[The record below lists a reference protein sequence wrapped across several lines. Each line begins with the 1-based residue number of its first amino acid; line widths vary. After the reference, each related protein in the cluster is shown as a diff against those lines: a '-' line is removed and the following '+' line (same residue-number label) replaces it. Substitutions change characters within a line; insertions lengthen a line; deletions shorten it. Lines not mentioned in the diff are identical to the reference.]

1 MSFRII
7 YGRAGTGK
15 SEYCYREIAQKIK
28 KENKILIITPEQIFL
43 ITPEQFSFTAEKK
56 LMDAIDTQAVFNA
69 EVVTLSRMAYR
80 VISEIGGKNET
91 NLSKCGKAML
101 IYSILSNN
109 KNELKFLGKTDENV
123 DMLDTAITEFKKH
136 GISVE
141 QLKQEIENQEDI
153 YLKNKLQDLNVVYSG
168 FEEQLAGKYIDETDL
183 LTILAENIDKT
194 DMFKDAVIYIDEF
207 AGFTSQEYH
216 IIEKLIQIAKQ
227 VTITIC
233 TDGLHEIKN
242 PDTDIFYSNE
252 VTVTKLLE
260 VAQNC
265 DVKIEEIKLEETYRF
280 KNSELKHLEKNLYE
294 NKPQKYNSQIKNIQL
309 FLAKNQYSEIEE
321 VARNVLKLV
330 RDEGYRYRDISIIT
344 KNIATYSSLARAIFD
359 KYDIPIFIDEN
370 RDLNQNIVIQ
380 YILGILEIFIKNWSY
395 EAVFN
400 YIKTGFSNIEED
412 DIFKLEKY
420 CLKWGIKQNKW
431 KKEFTYGNYEEKDK
445 TDIERLEQ
453 IRKDLVTPLMNLKYK
468 IDENKTV
475 EGISK
480 AIYEFLVEQQIYEK
494 AQIKIQELNEIGQID
509 LANEYESSIQTIIEI
524 LDEIVL
530 VFKDDKITID
540 KYNQILKIGFKNSS
554 LTKIP
559 GTQDQVIMGDVDR
572 SRSHKVKAIF
582 IIGLNDGEFPSV
594 RKDEGFLNDA
604 DREVLKQNGIE
615 LAKGT
620 IDKLYED
627 SFNIYKAFT
636 TAEEKLYLLYSSSDM
651 QGKALR
657 PSMLINKIK
666 KIYPMLQEQS
676 DVIERRSEILNK
688 KTTYEELIINLS
700 KLKEQDSIEKLW
712 YYIYDYYQKNS
723 EWNEKLK
730 QSLKGLEYTNIPD
743 KIDQNNI
750 DRLYGNTLVTSISK
764 LERYRSCP
772 FSYYLQYGLK
782 IKPQEELK
790 IQTLNTGTFIHE
802 VIDEFFGTVKEVGI
816 KLEEI
821 TEEQLSEIIN
831 KIIDSKLGQ
840 NKNYIFTSTAK
851 YRALVIR
858 LKKIIKKALK
868 YIIGTIVQS
877 RFEVLGTEVEFGE
890 KGKYKPIRLTLEDG
904 KRIEIIGKIDR
915 IDTAQG
921 EDGKYLR
928 IIDYKSSAKNID
940 LNEVYAGLQIQLLTY
955 LDAACKEEDLM
966 PAGVLYFS
974 MLEQMIKSDKRL
986 EQEEIEEKIRSNF
999 KMKGL
1004 ILADVKVV
1012 KLHDKN
1018 LQNGSSALVP
1028 AYIGKDGELSEK
1040 KTSGV
1045 TAEQFKDL
1053 QKYMYTIIKQI
1064 SKEILGGNIDL
1075 KPYYKDKKTPCKYC
1089 DYKSI
1094 CSFNMGGCEN
1104 SYNYIDKKS
1113 KEEILSKLAKG
1124 APVCDNF

>member
-28 KENKILIITPEQIFL
+28 KENKILI

-431 KKEFTYGNYEEKDK
+431 KKEFSYGNYEEKDK
-445 TDIERLEQ
+445 ADIERLEQ

-494 AQIKIQELNEIGQID
+494 VQIKIQELNEIGQID

-688 KTTYEELIINLS
+688 KTTYEELIVNLS

-750 DRLYGNTLVTSISK
+750 DRLYGNTLITSISK

-802 VIDEFFGTVKEVGI
+802 VIDEFFGTVREVGI

-877 RFEVLGTEVEFGE
+877 RFKVLGTEVEFGE

-986 EQEEIEEKIRSNF
+986 EQEEIEDKIRANF

-1018 LQNGSSALVP
+1018 LQNGNSALVP

-1113 KEEILSKLAKG
+1113 KEEILSKLSKETK
-1124 APVCDNF
+1124 

>member
-28 KENKILIITPEQIFL
+28 KENKILI

-207 AGFTSQEYH
+207 AGFTIQEYH

-445 TDIERLEQ
+445 ADIERLEQ

-480 AIYEFLVEQQIYEK
+480 SIYEFLVEQQIYEK
-494 AQIKIQELNEIGQID
+494 VQIKIQELNEIGQID

-688 KTTYEELIINLS
+688 KTTYEELIVNLS

-750 DRLYGNTLVTSISK
+750 DRLYGNTLITSISK

-802 VIDEFFGTVKEVGI
+802 VIDEFFGTVREVGI

-877 RFEVLGTEVEFGE
+877 RFKVLGTEVEFGE

-986 EQEEIEEKIRSNF
+986 EQEEIEDKIRANF

-1018 LQNGSSALVP
+1018 LQNGNSALVP

-1113 KEEILSKLAKG
+1113 KEEILSKLSKETK
-1124 APVCDNF
+1124 

>member
-1 MSFRII
+1 MSFRIV

-15 SEYCYREIAQKIK
+15 SEYCYREIVQKIK
-28 KENKILIITPEQIFL
+28 EENKILI

-56 LMDAIDTQAVFNA
+56 LMDAIDTQAVLNA

-80 VISEIGGKNET
+80 VINEIGGKTET

-101 IYSILSNN
+101 IYSILNNN
-109 KNELKFLGKTDENV
+109 KKELKFLGKTDENV
-123 DMLDTAITEFKKH
+123 EMLDTAITEFKKH
-136 GISVE
+136 GISIE
-141 QLKQEIENQEDI
+141 QLSEEIDKQDDI
-153 YLKNKLQDLNVVYSG
+153 YLKNKLKDLSIVYNG
-168 FEEQLAGKYIDETDL
+168 FEEQLSGKYIDETDL
-183 LTILAENIDKT
+183 LTILAENIENT
-194 DMFKDAVIYIDEF
+194 DMFKDALIYIDEF
-207 AGFTSQEYH
+207 AGFTSQEYQ
-216 IIEKLIQIAKQ
+216 IIEKLVQIAKQ

-233 TDGLHEIKN
+233 TDELHDIKN
-242 PDTDIFYSNE
+242 PDTDIFYSNQ
-252 VTVTKLLE
+252 VTVNKLLE

-265 DVKIEEIKLEETYRF
+265 NVKIEEIKLENTYRF
-280 KNSELKHLEKNLYE
+280 KSIELKHLEQNLYN
-294 NKPQKYNSQIKNIQL
+294 NKPTKYNKQLKNMQL

-321 VARNVLKLV
+321 VAKNIFKLV

-359 KYDIPIFIDEN
+359 KYNIPIFIDEN

-380 YILGILEIFIKNWSY
+380 YLLSILEIFIKNWSY

-400 YIKTGFSNIEED
+400 YIKTGFSNIDDD

-431 KKEFTYGNYEEKDK
+431 KKEFAYGNYEEKDK
-445 TDIERLEQ
+445 AEIERLEQ
-453 IRKDLVTPLMNLKYK
+453 IRKDLVNPLMNLKHK

-475 EGISK
+475 RGISK
-480 AIYEFLVEQQIYEK
+480 AIYEFLVEQQIFEK
-494 AQIKIQELNEIGQID
+494 VQEKIEELNIIGQVD
-509 LANEYESSIQTIIEI
+509 LANEYENSLQNIIEI

-530 VFKDDKITID
+530 VFDEDKITID

-594 RKDEGFLNDA
+594 RKDEGFLNDS
-604 DREVLKQNGIE
+604 DRDILKQDGIE

-666 KIYPMLQEQS
+666 KIYPMIQEQS
-676 DVIERRSEILNK
+676 DVIEKKSEILNK
-688 KTTYEELIINLS
+688 KTTYEELIANLS
-700 KLKEQDSIEKLW
+700 KLKEQDSIEKIW
-712 YYIYDYYQKNS
+712 YYVYDYYKKDA
-723 EWNEKLK
+723 EWNEKLQ
-730 QSLKGLEYTNIPD
+730 QSLKGLSYTNIPE
-743 KIDQNNI
+743 KMEQNNI
-750 DRLYGNTLVTSISK
+750 DRLYGNILVTSISK

-782 IKPQEELK
+782 IRPQEELK

-802 VIDEFFGTVKEVGI
+802 VIDEFFETVKSQGI

-831 KIIDSKLGQ
+831 KIIDTKLSQ

-851 YRALVIR
+851 YRALVVR

-877 RFEVLGTEVEFGE
+877 RFEVLGTEVEFGD
-890 KGKYKPIRLTLEDG
+890 KGKYKPIRLTLDDG

-915 IDTAQG
+915 IDTAKG

-955 LDAACKEEDLM
+955 LDASCKEEDLM

-974 MLEQMIKSDKRL
+974 MLEQMIKSNKRM
-986 EQEEIEEKIRSNF
+986 EQEEIEEKIRANF

-1018 LQNGSSALVP
+1018 LQNGSSALIP

-1053 QKYMYTIIKQI
+1053 QKYMYTVIKQI
-1064 SKEILGGNIDL
+1064 SREILGGNIDL

-1113 KEEILSKLAKG
+1113 KEEILHKIKNS
-1124 APVCDNF
+1124 

>member
-28 KENKILIITPEQIFL
+28 KENKILI

-380 YILGILEIFIKNWSY
+380 YILGMLEIFIKNWSY

-445 TDIERLEQ
+445 ADIERLEQ

-494 AQIKIQELNEIGQID
+494 VQIKIQELNEIGQID

-688 KTTYEELIINLS
+688 KTTYEELIVNLS
-700 KLKEQDSIEKLW
+700 KLKEQDSIGKLW

-802 VIDEFFGTVKEVGI
+802 VIDEFFETVREVGI

-974 MLEQMIKSDKRL
+974 MLEQMIKSDKKL
-986 EQEEIEEKIRSNF
+986 EQEEIEEKIRANF

-1018 LQNGSSALVP
+1018 LQNGSSALIP

-1113 KEEILSKLAKG
+1113 KEEILSKLSKETK
-1124 APVCDNF
+1124 

>member
-15 SEYCYREIAQKIK
+15 SEYCYKEIAQKIK
-28 KENKILIITPEQIFL
+28 KENKILI

-80 VISEIGGKNET
+80 VISEIGGKNES

-445 TDIERLEQ
+445 ADIERLEQ

-494 AQIKIQELNEIGQID
+494 VQIKIQELNEIGQID

-688 KTTYEELIINLS
+688 KTTYEELIVNLS

-750 DRLYGNTLVTSISK
+750 DRLYGNTLITSISK

-802 VIDEFFGTVKEVGI
+802 VIDEFFGTVREVGI

-986 EQEEIEEKIRSNF
+986 EQEEIEEKIRANF

-1018 LQNGSSALVP
+1018 LQNGNSALVP

-1045 TAEQFKDL
+1045 TAKQFKDL

-1113 KEEILSKLAKG
+1113 KEEILSKLSKETK
-1124 APVCDNF
+1124 

>member
-28 KENKILIITPEQIFL
+28 KENKILIITPEQ
-43 ITPEQFSFTAEKK
+43 FSFTEEKK

-153 YLKNKLQDLNVVYSG
+153 YLKNKLQDLNVVYNG

-344 KNIATYSSLARAIFD
+344 KNITTYSSLARAIFD

-445 TDIERLEQ
+445 ADIERLEQ

-480 AIYEFLVEQQIYEK
+480 SIYEFLVEQQIYEK
-494 AQIKIQELNEIGQID
+494 VQIKIQELNEIGQID

-604 DREVLKQNGIE
+604 DRETLKQNGIE

-688 KTTYEELIINLS
+688 KTTYEELIVNLS

-802 VIDEFFGTVKEVGI
+802 VIDEFFGTVREVGI

-986 EQEEIEEKIRSNF
+986 EQEEIEEKIRANF

-1018 LQNGSSALVP
+1018 LQNGSSALIP

-1113 KEEILSKLAKG
+1113 KEEILSKLSKETK
-1124 APVCDNF
+1124 

>member
-28 KENKILIITPEQIFL
+28 KENKILI

-109 KNELKFLGKTDENV
+109 KKELKFLGKTDENV

-141 QLKQEIENQEDI
+141 QLKQEIESQEDI

-445 TDIERLEQ
+445 ADIERLEQ

-494 AQIKIQELNEIGQID
+494 VQIKIQELNEIGQID
-509 LANEYESSIQTIIEI
+509 LANEYESSVQAIIEI

-688 KTTYEELIINLS
+688 KTTYEELIVNLS

-750 DRLYGNTLVTSISK
+750 DRLYGNTLITSISK

-986 EQEEIEEKIRSNF
+986 EQEEIEEKIRANF

-1018 LQNGSSALVP
+1018 LQNGNSALVP

-1045 TAEQFKDL
+1045 TAKQFKDL

-1113 KEEILSKLAKG
+1113 KEEILHKIKNG
-1124 APVCDNF
+1124 Q

>member
-1 MSFRII
+1 MGLRII

-15 SEYCYREIAQKIK
+15 SEYCYKEIAQKIK
-28 KENKILIITPEQIFL
+28 TENNILI

-56 LMDAIDTQAVFNA
+56 LMAAIDTEAVLNA

-80 VISEIGGKNET
+80 VINEIGGRTET

-101 IYSILSNN
+101 VYSILNNN
-109 KNELKFLGKTDENV
+109 KKNLKFLGKTDENV
-123 DMLDTAITEFKKH
+123 DMAETAITEFKKH

-141 QLKQEIENQEDI
+141 QLKQEAENQQDI
-153 YLKNKLQDLNVVYSG
+153 YLKNKLQDICTIYEN
-168 FEEQLAGKYIDETDL
+168 FEQQLDGKYIDETDL
-183 LTILAENIDKT
+183 LTILAENVDNT
-194 DMFKDAVIYIDEF
+194 TLFCDSTVYIDEF
-207 AGFTSQEYH
+207 AGFTSQEYEV
-216 IIEKLIQIAKQ
+216 IKKLIKIAKQ

-233 TDGLHEIKN
+233 TDELYDIKN
-242 PDTDIFYSNE
+242 PDTDIFYSNQI
-252 VTVTKLLE
+252 TVNKLLE
-260 VAQNC
+260 VAKQC
-265 DVKIEEIKLEETYRF
+265 ETTVEEIKLENTYRF
-280 KNSELKHLEKNLYE
+280 KTPELKYLEENLYE
-294 NKPQKYNSQIKNIQL
+294 NRYKKYENKPENLSL

-321 VARNVLKLV
+321 VAKNILKLV

-344 KNIATYSSLARAIFD
+344 KNIETYSSLARAIFN

-370 RDLNQNIVIQ
+370 RDLNQNIVVQ
-380 YILGILEIFIKNWSY
+380 YVLAILEIFTRNWSH
-395 EAVFN
+395 ESVFN
-400 YIKTGFSNIEED
+400 YIKIGFLGLDED

-431 KKEFTYGNYEEKDK
+431 KKQFTYGEEKDK
-445 TDIERLEQ
+445 AEIERLEQ
-453 IRKDLVTPLMNLKYK
+453 IREDLVNPLMNLKK
-468 IDENKTV
+468 QIDENKTAI
-475 EGISK
+475 GISK
-480 AIYEFLVEQQIYEK
+480 SIYEFLIGQNITEK
-494 AQIKIQELNEIGQID
+494 VSQKIEALEAIGQID
-509 LANEYESSIQTIIEI
+509 LANEYESSLQTILDI

-540 KYNQILKIGFKNSS
+540 KYAQILKVGFKNSS

-559 GTQDQVIMGDVDR
+559 GTQDQVILGDVDR
-572 SRSHKVKAIF
+572 SRSHKVRAIF
-582 IIGLNDGEFPSV
+582 IIGLNDGQFPSV
-594 RKDEGFLNDA
+594 HKDEGFLNDL

-620 IDKLYED
+620 IDRLYED
-627 SFNIYKAFT
+627 NFNIYKAFT

-666 KIYPMLQEQS
+666 KMYPNLEEQS
-676 DVIERRSEILNK
+676 DVLERKSEILNK
-688 KTTYEELIINLS
+688 KTTYEELINNIS
-700 KLKEQDSIEKLW
+700 KLKEQNNIEKIW
-712 YYIYDYYQKNS
+712 YYIYDYYKKDN

-730 QSLKGLEYTNIPD
+730 QDLKGLSYTNIPE
-743 KIDQNNI
+743 KIEQENI
-750 DRLYGNTLVTSISK
+750 DKLYGNTLTTSISK

-802 VIDEFFGTVKEVGI
+802 VIDEFFENTKEAGI

-821 TEEQLSEIIN
+821 SEEQLSQIIN
-831 KIIDSKLGQ
+831 KIVDEKLSQ

-851 YRALVIR
+851 YRALVVR

-868 YIIGTIVQS
+868 YIIETIVQS
-877 RFEVLGTEVEFGE
+877 SFEVFGTELEFGE
-890 KGKYKPIRLTLEDG
+890 QGKYKPIRLTLDNG
-904 KRIEIIGKIDR
+904 KKVEIIGKIDR
-915 IDTAQG
+915 IDTAQN

-928 IIDYKSSAKNID
+928 IIDYKSSIKNVD

-966 PAGVLYFS
+966 PAGILYFS
-974 MLEQMIKSDKRL
+974 MLEQMIKADKRM
-986 EQEEIEEKIRSNF
+986 EQEEIEQKIRANF

-1018 LQNGSSALVP
+1018 LDKGSSNLVP
-1028 AYIGKDGELSEK
+1028 AYIDKDGNLSNK

-1045 TAEQFKDL
+1045 TAEQFTDL
-1053 QKYMYTIIKQI
+1053 QKYMYTVIKQI
-1064 SKEILGGNIDL
+1064 SKEILSGNIDL

-1094 CSFNMGGCEN
+1094 CGFNMVGCEN
-1104 SYNYIDKKS
+1104 NYNYIDKKS
-1113 KEEILSKLAKG
+1113 KEEILAQIKEQKTLT
-1124 APVCDNF
+1124 

>member
-28 KENKILIITPEQIFL
+28 KENKILI

-330 RDEGYRYRDISIIT
+330 RDEGYRYRDITIIT

-445 TDIERLEQ
+445 ADIERLEQ

-494 AQIKIQELNEIGQID
+494 VQIKIQELNEIGQID

-688 KTTYEELIINLS
+688 KTTYEELIINLN

-750 DRLYGNTLVTSISK
+750 DRLYGNTLITSISK

-802 VIDEFFGTVKEVGI
+802 VIDEFFGTVREVGI

-974 MLEQMIKSDKRL
+974 MLEQMIKSDKKL
-986 EQEEIEEKIRSNF
+986 EQEEIEEKIRANF

-1018 LQNGSSALVP
+1018 LQNGNSALVP

-1045 TAEQFKDL
+1045 TAEQFNDL

-1113 KEEILSKLAKG
+1113 KEEILSKLSKETK
-1124 APVCDNF
+1124 

>member
-1 MSFRII
+1 MSFRIV

-28 KENKILIITPEQIFL
+28 EENKILI

-56 LMDAIDTQAVFNA
+56 LMDAIDTQAVLNA

-80 VISEIGGKNET
+80 VINEIGGKTET

-101 IYSILSNN
+101 IYSILNNN
-109 KNELKFLGKTDENV
+109 KKELKFLGKTDENV

-136 GISVE
+136 GISIE
-141 QLKQEIENQEDI
+141 QLSEEIDKQDDI
-153 YLKNKLQDLNVVYSG
+153 YLKNKLKDLSIVYNG
-168 FEEQLAGKYIDETDL
+168 FEEQLSGKYIDETDL
-183 LTILAENIDKT
+183 LTILAENIENT

-207 AGFTSQEYH
+207 AGFTSQEYQ
-216 IIEKLIQIAKQ
+216 IIEKLVQIAKQ

-233 TDGLHEIKN
+233 TDELHDIKN
-242 PDTDIFYSNE
+242 PDTDIFYSNQ
-252 VTVTKLLE
+252 VTVNKLLE

-265 DVKIEEIKLEETYRF
+265 ESKIEEIKLENTYRF
-280 KNSELKHLEKNLYE
+280 KSIELKHLEQNLYD
-294 NKPQKYNSQIKNIQL
+294 NKPEKYNKQVENMQL

-321 VARNVLKLV
+321 VAKNIFKLV

-359 KYDIPIFIDEN
+359 KYNIPIFIDEN

-380 YILGILEIFIKNWSY
+380 YVLSILEIFIKNWSY

-400 YIKTGFSNIEED
+400 YIKTGFSNIDDD

-445 TDIERLEQ
+445 AEIERLEQ
-453 IRKDLVTPLMNLKYK
+453 IRKDLVNPLMDLKHK

-475 EGISK
+475 KGISK
-480 AIYEFLVEQQIYEK
+480 AIYEFLVEQEIFEK
-494 AQIKIQELNEIGQID
+494 VQEKIEELNEIGQVY
-509 LANEYESSIQTIIEI
+509 LANEYESSLQNIIEI

-530 VFKDDKITID
+530 VFDEDKITID

-594 RKDEGFLNDA
+594 RKDEGFLNDS
-604 DREVLKQNGIE
+604 DRDILKRDGIE

-651 QGKALR
+651 QGKGLR

-666 KIYPMLQEQS
+666 KIYPMLQEHS
-676 DVIERRSEILNK
+676 DVIEKKSEILNK
-688 KTTYEELIINLS
+688 KTTYEELIANLS
-700 KLKEQDSIEKLW
+700 KLKEQDSIDKIW
-712 YYIYDYYQKNS
+712 YYVYDYYKKDT
-723 EWNEKLK
+723 EWNEKLQ
-730 QSLKGLEYTNIPD
+730 QSLKGLSYTNIPE
-743 KIDQNNI
+743 KIEQNNI

-782 IKPQEELK
+782 IRPQEELK

-802 VIDEFFGTVKEVGI
+802 VIDEFFETVKSQGI

-831 KIIDSKLGQ
+831 KIIDAKLGQ

-851 YRALVIR
+851 YRALVVR

-877 RFEVLGTEVEFGE
+877 RFEVLGTEVEFGD
-890 KGKYKPIRLTLEDG
+890 KGKYKPIRLTLDDG

-915 IDTAQG
+915 IDTAKG

-955 LDAACKEEDLM
+955 LDASCKEEDLM

-974 MLEQMIKSDKRL
+974 MLEQMIKSNKRM
-986 EQEEIEEKIRSNF
+986 EQEEIEEKIRANF

-1045 TAEQFKDL
+1045 TAEQFKEL
-1053 QKYMYTIIKQI
+1053 QKYMYTVIKQI

-1113 KEEILSKLAKG
+1113 KEEILHKIKNSQ
-1124 APVCDNF
+1124 

>member
-28 KENKILIITPEQIFL
+28 KENKILI

-431 KKEFTYGNYEEKDK
+431 KKEFSYGNYEEKDK
-445 TDIERLEQ
+445 ADIERLEQ

-494 AQIKIQELNEIGQID
+494 VQIKIQELNEIGQID

-688 KTTYEELIINLS
+688 KTTYEELIVNLS

-750 DRLYGNTLVTSISK
+750 DRLYGNTLITSISK

-802 VIDEFFGTVKEVGI
+802 VIDEFFGTVREVGI

-890 KGKYKPIRLTLEDG
+890 KGQYKPIRLTLEDG

-986 EQEEIEEKIRSNF
+986 EQEEIEEKIRANF

-1018 LQNGSSALVP
+1018 LQNGNSALVP

-1113 KEEILSKLAKG
+1113 KEEILSKLSKETK
-1124 APVCDNF
+1124 

>member
-28 KENKILIITPEQIFL
+28 KENKILI

-109 KNELKFLGKTDENV
+109 KKELKFLGKTDENV

-141 QLKQEIENQEDI
+141 QLKQEIESQEDI

-216 IIEKLIQIAKQ
+216 IIEKLIQMAKQ

-445 TDIERLEQ
+445 ADIERLEQ

-494 AQIKIQELNEIGQID
+494 VQIKIQELNEIGQID

-750 DRLYGNTLVTSISK
+750 DRLYGNTLITSISK

-802 VIDEFFGTVKEVGI
+802 VIDEFFGTVREVGI

-986 EQEEIEEKIRSNF
+986 EQEEIEDKIRANF

-1018 LQNGSSALVP
+1018 LQNGNSALVP

-1113 KEEILSKLAKG
+1113 KEEILSKLSKETK
-1124 APVCDNF
+1124 

>member
-1 MSFRII
+1 MSLRII

-15 SEYCYREIAQKIK
+15 SEYCYKEIAEKV
-28 KENKILIITPEQIFL
+28 KEEKILI

-56 LMDAIDTQAVFNA
+56 LMEAIDTEAVLNA

-80 VISEIGGKNET
+80 VINEIGGKTET

-101 IYSILSNN
+101 IYSILNNN
-109 KNELKFLGKTDENV
+109 KKELKFLGKTDENV
-123 DMLDTAITEFKKH
+123 DMAETAITEFKKH
-136 GISVE
+136 AISVE
-141 QLKQEIENQEDI
+141 QLKQEMEKQEDI
-153 YLKNKLQDLNVVYSG
+153 YLKNKLKDMCTIYEN
-168 FEEQLAGKYIDETDL
+168 FEAQLSGKYIDETDL
-183 LTILAENIDKT
+183 LTILAENIEKT
-194 DMFKDAVIYIDEF
+194 DMFKNLLIYIDEF
-207 AGFTSQEYH
+207 AGFTSQEYE
-216 IIEKLIQIAKQ
+216 IIKKLVQIAKQ
-227 VTITIC
+227 VTVIIC
-233 TDGLHEIKN
+233 TDEIHDAKN

-252 VTVTKLLE
+252 RTVKKLLE
-260 VAQNC
+260 VAKNC
-265 DVKIEEIKLEETYRF
+265 NTKVEEVKLENTYRF
-280 KNSELKHLEKNLYE
+280 KNKELIHLEQNLYN
-294 NKPQKYNSQIKNIQL
+294 NKAVKYKKNIENIQL
-309 FLAKNQYSEIEE
+309 FLAKNQFSEIEE
-321 VARNVLKLV
+321 VAKNILKLV

-344 KNIATYSSLARAIFD
+344 KNISTYSSLARAIFN

-370 RDLNQNIVIQ
+370 RDLNQNILIQ
-380 YILGILEIFIKNWSY
+380 YILSILEIFIKNWSH

-400 YIKTGFSNIEED
+400 YIKIGFSGLEED

-431 KKEFTYGNYEEKDK
+431 KKEFVYGKKEEKENAEID
-445 TDIERLEQ
+445 RLEH
-453 IRKDLVTPLMNLKYK
+453 IRKELVNPLIKLKVK

-475 EGISK
+475 ENISK
-480 AIYEFLVEQQIYEK
+480 SIFEFLIEQ
-494 AQIKIQELNEIGQID
+494 KIQEKIQMKIEELENIGQVD
-509 LANEYESSIQTIIEI
+509 LANEYESSLNTIIEV

-530 VFKDDKITID
+530 VFKDDKMTID
-540 KYNQILKIGFKNSS
+540 KYAQILKVGFKNSN

-582 IIGLNDGEFPSV
+582 IIGLNDGEFPSIH
-594 RKDEGFLNDA
+594 KDEGFLNDT
-604 DREVLKQNGIE
+604 DRDALMQDGIE

-620 IDKLYED
+620 IEKLYED
-627 SFNIYKAFT
+627 NFNIYKAFT

-666 KIYPMLQEQS
+666 KIYPMIEEQS
-676 DVIERRSEILNK
+676 DIISSRDEVLNK
-688 KTTYEELIINLS
+688 KTTYEELINNIS
-700 KLKEQDSIEKLW
+700 KLKEQEDIDKIW
-712 YYIYDYYQKNS
+712 YYIFNYYKKDI
-723 EWNEKLK
+723 EWNEKLT
-730 QSLKGLEYTNIPD
+730 QSLKGLNYTNIPE
-743 KIDQNNI
+743 KIEKENI
-750 DRLYGNTLVTSISK
+750 DKLYGNTLVTSISK

-802 VIDEFFGTVKEVGI
+802 VIDEFFGTVKESG
-816 KLEEI
+816 KQLEEI
-821 TEEQLSEIIN
+821 TEEELSEIIN
-831 KIIDSKLGQ
+831 KIVDEKLGQ

-868 YIIGTIVQS
+868 YIIETIVQS
-877 RFEVLGTEVEFGE
+877 RFDVLGTELEFGE

-904 KRIEIIGKIDR
+904 KKIEIIGKIDR

-966 PAGVLYFS
+966 PAGILYFS
-974 MLEQMIKSDKRL
+974 MLEQMIKADKRM
-986 EQEEIEEKIRSNF
+986 EQEEIEEKIRANF

-1018 LQNGSSALVP
+1018 LEKGASALVP
-1028 AYIGKDGELSEK
+1028 AYIGKEGNLSEK

-1045 TAEQFKDL
+1045 TAEQFEIL
-1053 QKYMYTIIKQI
+1053 QKYMYTVLKQI
-1064 SKEILGGNIDL
+1064 SKEILGGSIDL

-1089 DYKSI
+1089 DYKSV
-1094 CSFNMGGCEN
+1094 CGFNMGGCEN
-1104 SYNYIDKKS
+1104 KYNYIDKKS
-1113 KEEILSKLAKG
+1113 KDEILQKIATG
-1124 APVCDNF
+1124 NIYEGERN

>member
-28 KENKILIITPEQIFL
+28 KENKILI

-109 KNELKFLGKTDENV
+109 KKELKFLGKTDENV

-141 QLKQEIENQEDI
+141 QLKQEIESQEDI

-216 IIEKLIQIAKQ
+216 IIEKLIQMAKQ

-265 DVKIEEIKLEETYRF
+265 DVKIEEIQLEETYRF

-370 RDLNQNIVIQ
+370 RDLNQNVVIQ
-380 YILGILEIFIKNWSY
+380 YILAILEIFIKNWSY

-445 TDIERLEQ
+445 ADIERLEQ

-480 AIYEFLVEQQIYEK
+480 SIYEFLVEQQIYEK
-494 AQIKIQELNEIGQID
+494 VQIKIQELNEIGQID
-509 LANEYESSIQTIIEI
+509 LANEYESSVQTIIEI

-688 KTTYEELIINLS
+688 KTTYEELIVNLS

-915 IDTAQG
+915 IDTAKG

-986 EQEEIEEKIRSNF
+986 EQEEIEEKIRANF

-1124 APVCDNF
+1124 APVCNNF

>member
-28 KENKILIITPEQIFL
+28 KENKILIITPEQ
-43 ITPEQFSFTAEKK
+43 FSFIAEKK

-370 RDLNQNIVIQ
+370 RDLNQNVVIQ
-380 YILGILEIFIKNWSY
+380 YILAILEIFIKNWSY

-445 TDIERLEQ
+445 ADIERLEQ

-494 AQIKIQELNEIGQID
+494 VQIKIQELNEIGQID

-688 KTTYEELIINLS
+688 KTTYEELIINLN

-750 DRLYGNTLVTSISK
+750 DRLYGNTLITSISK

-890 KGKYKPIRLTLEDG
+890 KGQYKPIRLTLEDG

-986 EQEEIEEKIRSNF
+986 GQEEIEEKIRANF

-1113 KEEILSKLAKG
+1113 KEEILSKLSKETK
-1124 APVCDNF
+1124 

>member
-1 MSFRII
+1 MH
-7 YGRAGTGK
+7 
-15 SEYCYREIAQKIK
+15 
-28 KENKILIITPEQIFL
+28 
-43 ITPEQFSFTAEKK
+43 
-56 LMDAIDTQAVFNA
+56 D
-69 EVVTLSRMAYR
+69 
-80 VISEIGGKNET
+80 
-91 NLSKCGKAML
+91 
-101 IYSILSNN
+101 
-109 KNELKFLGKTDENV
+109 
-123 DMLDTAITEFKKH
+123 
-136 GISVE
+136 
-141 QLKQEIENQEDI
+141 
-153 YLKNKLQDLNVVYSG
+153 
-168 FEEQLAGKYIDETDL
+168 
-183 LTILAENIDKT
+183 
-194 DMFKDAVIYIDEF
+194 
-207 AGFTSQEYH
+207 
-216 IIEKLIQIAKQ
+216 
-227 VTITIC
+227 
-233 TDGLHEIKN
+233 IKN

-252 VTVTKLLE
+252 TTVTKLLE

-265 DVKIEEIKLEETYRF
+265 DSKIEEIELENTYRF
-280 KNSELKHLEKNLYE
+280 KSAELKHLEQNLYD
-294 NKPQKYNSQIKNIQL
+294 NKPKKYNNQVENIQL

-321 VARNVLKLV
+321 VAKNILKLV
-330 RDEGYRYRDISIIT
+330 RDHRYRYKDISIIT
-344 KNIATYSSLARAIFD
+344 KNISTYSSLAKAIFD

-380 YILGILEIFIKNWSY
+380 YVLAILEIFIKNWSY

-445 TDIERLEQ
+445 EEIERLEQ
-453 IRKDLVTPLMNLKYK
+453 IRKDLVNPLMNLKYK

-475 EGISK
+475 KGISK
-480 AIYEFLVEQQIYEK
+480 VIYEFLIDQQIFEK
-494 AQIKIQELNEIGQID
+494 VQQKIEELNKVGQLD
-509 LANEYESSIQTIIEI
+509 LANEYENSLQTIIGV

-530 VFKDDKITID
+530 VFGDDKITID

-572 SRSHKVKAIF
+572 SRTHKVKAIF

-594 RKDEGFLNDA
+594 RKDEGFLNDS
-604 DREVLKQNGIE
+604 DRDILKQDGIE

-636 TAEEKLYLLYSSSDM
+636 TAEEKLYLSYSSADL

-657 PSMLINKIK
+657 PSMLINRIK
-666 KIYPMLQEQS
+666 KIYPRIQEQS
-676 DVIERRSEILNK
+676 DVIESKNEILNK
-688 KTTYEELIINLS
+688 KTTYEELIANLS
-700 KLKEQDSIEKLW
+700 KLKEQDSIDKIW
-712 YYIYDYYQKNS
+712 YYVYDYYKKDAKWS
-723 EWNEKLK
+723 EKLQ
-730 QSLKGLEYTNIPD
+730 QSLKGLSYTNIPE

-802 VIDEFFGTVKEVGI
+802 VIDEFFETVKSQDI

-831 KIIDSKLGQ
+831 KIIDTKLKQ

-851 YRALVIR
+851 YRALVVR

-868 YIIGTIVQS
+868 YIIETIVQS
-877 RFEVLGTEVEFGE
+877 RFEVLGTEVEFGD

-974 MLEQMIKSDKRL
+974 MLEQMIKSNKRM
-986 EQEEIEEKIRSNF
+986 EQEEIEEKIRANF

-1028 AYIGKDGELSEK
+1028 AYIGKDGELSKK

-1053 QKYMYTIIKQI
+1053 QKYMYTVIKQI
-1064 SKEILGGNIDL
+1064 SREILGGNIDL

-1113 KEEILSKLAKG
+1113 KEEILRKLG
-1124 APVCDNF
+1124 TGHDL

>member
-28 KENKILIITPEQIFL
+28 KENKILI

-109 KNELKFLGKTDENV
+109 KKELKFLGKTDENV

-141 QLKQEIENQEDI
+141 QLKQEIESQEDI

-265 DVKIEEIKLEETYRF
+265 DVKIEEIKLEERYRF

-344 KNIATYSSLARAIFD
+344 KNIATYSSLARVIFD

-370 RDLNQNIVIQ
+370 RDLNQNVVIQ
-380 YILGILEIFIKNWSY
+380 YILAILEIFIKNWSY

-445 TDIERLEQ
+445 ADIERLEQ

-494 AQIKIQELNEIGQID
+494 VQIKIQELNEIGQID

-688 KTTYEELIINLS
+688 KTTYEELIVNLS

>member
-28 KENKILIITPEQIFL
+28 KENKILI

-109 KNELKFLGKTDENV
+109 KKELKFLGKTDENV

-141 QLKQEIENQEDI
+141 QLKQEIESQEDI

-265 DVKIEEIKLEETYRF
+265 DVKIEEIKLEERYRF

-370 RDLNQNIVIQ
+370 RDLNQNVVIQ
-380 YILGILEIFIKNWSY
+380 YILAILEIFIKNWSY

-445 TDIERLEQ
+445 ADIERLEQ

-494 AQIKIQELNEIGQID
+494 VQIKIQELNEIGQID

-688 KTTYEELIINLS
+688 KTTYEELIVNLS